1 MRQPRLGTARGWRN
15 PVSRHPATV
24 LAAFLFTLAV
34 LALGYEAFG
43 FWTMLIFTSGFLG
56 GFLLW
61 LLFPA
66 TVAFS
71 AIKIP
76 YFLTL
81 VLFILHRI
89 EKYLSSFFDRLSAI
103 TGVQKPEVGSYEVL
117 LLLLL
122 SVGAWLLI
130 PWAMGRGYRF
140 GTYLAWT
147 FFAAMGIP
155 ELAHF
160 FVFPWFAPTPLGYFP
175 GMASVVLLAP
185 VAWWGMRRPAA
196 TRPRSEVCAFL

>member
-1 MRQPRLGTARGWRN
+1 MRN

-76 YFLTL
+76 YFLAL
-81 VLFILHRI
+81 ALFILHRL
-89 EKYLSSFFDRLSAI
+89 EEYLFGFFDRLSAI
-103 TGVQKPEVGSYEVL
+103 TGVQKPEIASWEVV

-130 PWAMGRGYRF
+130 PWATGRGYRF

-147 FFAAMGIP
+147 FFAAMGIT

-160 FVFPWFAPTPLGYFP
+160 VVFPWFAPTLFAYFP

-185 VAWWGMRRPAA
+185 VAWWGMWRLAAEQRQRPEDS
-196 TRPRSEVCAFL
+196 TFV

>member
-1 MRQPRLGTARGWRN
+1 MLTA
-15 PVSRHPATV
+15 
-24 LAAFLFTLAV
+24 LLLTLAV
-34 LALGYEAFG
+34 LALGYAAFG
-43 FWTMLIFTSGFLG
+43 FWTMLIFTFGFLG
-56 GFLLW
+56 GFVLW

-76 YFLTL
+76 YFLAL
-81 VLFILHRI
+81 ALFILHRL
-89 EKYLSSFFDRLSAI
+89 EEYLSGFFDRLSAI
-103 TGVQKPEVGSYEVL
+103 TGVQKPEVASWEVV

-130 PWAMGRGYRF
+130 PWVMARGYRF

-147 FFAAMGIP
+147 FFAAMGIT

-160 FVFPWFAPTPLGYFP
+160 VVFPWFAPTLFAYFP

-185 VAWWGMRRPAA
+185 VAWWGIWRLAA
-196 TRPRSEVCAFL
+196 AQRQRSEESAFM